1 MHEYELQRKA
11 FSTVTI
17 LVLGS
22 VISLIAVIPV
32 LLQET
37 LTGSLPMKAAI
48 STSVGAG
55 IHLLLLIGILSGRRL
70 ASLNRRVNKGI
81 NLVAAIALLIFS
93 LFIMDGAFAYLGSLY
108 FVSGGMF
115 LCAGCDFAA
124 AIVSVVAFFRL
135 RPKKKKPSHEGE

>member
-1 MHEYELQRKA
+1 MHEYEIQRKA

-32 LLQET
+32 LFEET
-37 LTGSLPMKAAI
+37 FTGSLPMEAAI
-48 STSVGAG
+48 AASVGAG
-55 IHLLLLIGILSGRRL
+55 IHLLILIGILFGRRL
-70 ASLNRRVNKGI
+70 ASLNRRVNKGLNI
-81 NLVAAIALLIFS
+81 VSAVALLI
-93 LFIMDGAFAYLGSLY
+93 LGVVIAYEALAYLGSLI

-115 LCAGCDFAA
+115 LCVACDVAA

-135 RPKKKKPSHEGE
+135 RPKKKKQAE

>member
-37 LTGSLPMKAAI
+37 LTGSLPMKASI

-55 IHLLLLIGILSGRRL
+55 IHLLLLIGILIGRRL

-81 NLVAAIALLIFS
+81 NLVAAIALLILS

-135 RPKKKKPSHEGE
+135 RPKKKKPPQEGE